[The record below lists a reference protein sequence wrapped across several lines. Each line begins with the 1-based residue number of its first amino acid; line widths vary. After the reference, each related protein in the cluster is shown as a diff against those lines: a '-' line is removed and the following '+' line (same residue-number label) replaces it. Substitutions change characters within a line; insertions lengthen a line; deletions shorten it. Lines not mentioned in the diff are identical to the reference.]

1 MSRFRGRRTAATAAI
16 VAALAGAALARASL
30 SLAADPLE
38 PRYAEGGTI
47 FQANCAVCHGA
58 KGLGQPSLAPPLTSY
73 PARYATIA
81 EGRRQLGITV
91 LNGMFGGIDVESK
104 HYDFKMPEF
113 SQLDDAALA
122 AALNFV
128 VFDLGHAAEGTKPL
142 TADEIAAERANPLDG
157 PAVREHRTKVLTALG
172 L

>member
-1 MSRFRGRRTAATAAI
+1 
-16 VAALAGAALARASL
+16 
-30 SLAADPLE
+30 
-38 PRYAEGGTI
+38 
-47 FQANCAVCHGA
+47 VCHGA

-81 EGRRQLGITV
+81 EGRRQLAITV

-142 TADEIAAERANPLDG
+142 QPAEIAAERANPLEG

>member
-1 MSRFRGRRTAATAAI
+1 MSRRNEPVSRAAYGRNGGDCRGDSRAPRSP
-16 VAALAGAALARASL
+16 RASL
-30 SLAADPLE
+30 SLAADPVE

-81 EGRRQLGITV
+81 EGRRQLAITV

-113 SQLDDAALA
+113 LA
-122 AALNFV
+122 
-128 VFDLGHAAEGTKPL
+128 T
-142 TADEIAAERANPLDG
+142 R
-157 PAVREHRTKVLTALG
+157 
-172 L
+172 

>member
-1 MSRFRGRRTAATAAI
+1 MSRRSPLAALA
-16 VAALAGAALARASL
+16 VAALAGASRSV
-30 SLAADPLE
+30 AADAVE
-38 PRYAEGGTI
+38 PHYSEGAAL

-58 KGLGQPSLAPPLTSY
+58 KGQGQPSLAPPLTTY

-81 EGRRQLGITV
+81 EGRRQLAITV

-104 HYDFKMPEF
+104 HYDFKMPDF

-128 VFDLGHAAEGTKPL
+128 VFDIGHAPEGTKPL
-142 TADEIAAERANPLDG
+142 QPAEIAAERANPLEG